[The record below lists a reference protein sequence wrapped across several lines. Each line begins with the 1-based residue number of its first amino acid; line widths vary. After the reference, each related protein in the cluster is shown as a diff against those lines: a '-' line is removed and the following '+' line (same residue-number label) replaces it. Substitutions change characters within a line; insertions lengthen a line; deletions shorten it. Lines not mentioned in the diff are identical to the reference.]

1 VYKARDTE
9 LERLVALKLLPAG
22 LCAREEDRLRLAR
35 EAEAA
40 SALEHPNI
48 CRIYEVGEAPDGRLF
63 IAMAFL
69 EGETVADKIARG
81 PLKIEVAV
89 DLTIQIASGLAR
101 AHERGI
107 VHRGLKPS
115 EVFVTPDGQ
124 ARIVDFGMAALDD
137 RTRVAGDDTPAGFL
151 AYRSP
156 EQLRGEAVDSRVDI
170 WALGAILYEMVTGL
184 QPFPEGAIHPVPAG
198 PAPVSTVRAGAPPG
212 LDRIVAHALSRR
224 PSDRYIRAEDL
235 RDDLRSLSREN
246 ATLIQRTDDRKS
258 GSGSWV
264 DSPGREVGPY
274 RIGEVLG
281 GGGMGIVYRA
291 EDTRLGRSVALKFLP
306 PELTRDP
313 VSKARFLQE
322 ARTASALDHPN
333 VCTIYDVGETD
344 EHQLYLAM
352 PCYEGETLRR
362 KIERG
367 PLPVADAVDYALQ
380 TAKGLA
386 KAHRHGIV
394 HRDIKPANL
403 IVTDDGVVK
412 ILDFGIAKLAGEA
425 GLTRTGASVG
435 TPAYMAPEQI
445 HGREVDGRTDL
456 WALGVV
462 LYEMLTGRRPFL
474 GDHESALQQSILGGQ
489 ELEPLSRV
497 RPEAPDEL
505 DRVVRRLIAR
515 DPDERFPT
523 ADALAAE
530 LRPLAGMTSTSMPAT
545 SQIAVQEG
553 PISRRSLPLWAA
565 GILVFAAFAALGGY
579 VLRSREGAGRAAPV
593 QAAFTRLTEQEGSET
608 FPSLSPEGNYFVY
621 VKTSGGQADIYLQR
635 VGGGNPINLT
645 PGTPWDDTQPAFSPD
660 GQQIAFRSGRE
671 GGGIFVMGATGES
684 VRRLAD
690 FGYNPAWS
698 PDGKEIAVATESV
711 ATSPWRRMSQSHLFR
726 IDVATGERHP
736 PHPILEADAVQ
747 PSWSPGG
754 KRIAYWGSV
763 PGVATRAVWTVSVS
777 GGEPVRVTSDSAL
790 NWNPVWSPDG
800 RHLYYVSDRGG
811 SMNLWRVRIDE
822 GSGRVSG
829 DPEPVTTPASWS
841 SLPSLSRDGRR
852 ILYATTDDRD
862 LLEKVDLDRATF
874 QPLGPPRPVTE
885 ETKAFRFISVSP
897 DGTRIAF
904 DTSVPQ
910 EDIFVIGGPGGLGA
924 DLRRLTDDPFKDRIP
939 RWSPDGSRIV
949 FYSNRSGRF
958 DLWTV
963 RADGSGLEPL
973 TRTTGPP
980 LINPMWSP
988 AGRLVACGVGT
999 RNEAALVDLSR
1010 PIAERVPRLLP
1021 PMSNAGETFVAGA
1034 WSPDGRWLAGQ
1045 RLDAEGASLPGIH
1058 LYSLDTGRYEKLS
1071 DESGVLAW
1079 LPDGRTLL
1087 GMDYE
1092 TGEIFVLDRSTRER
1106 RRVLGVPANSAYS
1119 LAAISPDGRAL
1130 YTLRTTNEGDIWM
1143 LRME

>member
-1 VYKARDTE
+1 VYKARDTD
-9 LERLVALKLLPAG
+9 LERLVALKILPAG
-22 LCAREEDRLRLAR
+22 VCAREEDRQRLAR

-48 CRIYEVGEAPDGRLF
+48 CPVYEVGEAPDGRLF

-69 EGETVADKIARG
+69 EGESVADKIARG

-89 DLTIQIASGLAR
+89 DLATQIASGLAR

-115 EVFVTPDGQ
+115 EVLVTAGGQ
-124 ARIVDFGMAALDD
+124 ARITDFGLAALDD
-137 RTRVAGDDTPAGFL
+137 RTRVAGDATPASLL

-156 EQLRGEAVDSRVDI
+156 EQLRGETADSRADI

-184 QPFPEGAIHPVPAG
+184 QPFPEAAFHPAAAEGPEPAS
-198 PAPVSTVRAGAPPG
+198 AVRAGVPPG
-212 LDRIVAHALSRR
+212 LDRILARALSRR
-224 PSDRYIRAEDL
+224 PSERNDRYTHAEDL

-246 ATLIQRTDDRKS
+246 ATLAHRTDDR
-258 GSGSWV
+258 GAWIE
-264 DSPGREVGPY
+264 SPAREIGPY
-274 RIGEVLG
+274 RVGEVLG

-352 PCYEGETLRR
+352 PCYDGETLRR

-367 PLPVADAVDYALQ
+367 PLPVAEAVDYALQ
-380 TAKGLA
+380 AARGLA
-386 KAHRHGIV
+386 KAHRQGIV
-394 HRDIKPANL
+394 HRDVKPANL
-403 IVTDDGVVK
+403 MVTGDGVVK
-412 ILDFGIAKLAGEA
+412 ILDFGIAKLAGEV

-445 HGREVDGRTDL
+445 HGRDVDGRTDL

-462 LYEMLTGRRPFL
+462 LYEMLGGRRPFA
-474 GDHESALQQSILGGQ
+474 GDHESMLRQSILGDDP
-489 ELEPLSRV
+489 EPLTRI
-497 RPEAPDEL
+497 RPEVSAEL
-505 DRVVRRLIAR
+505 DRIVRRLVAR
-515 DPDERFPT
+515 NPDERYAS
-523 ADALAAE
+523 ADALVAD
-530 LRPLAGMTSTSMPAT
+530 LRPLAGMSSTSMPTTT
-545 SQIAVQEG
+545 SAAG
-553 PISRRSLPLWAA
+553 PISRRALPLWVA
-565 GILVFAAFAALGGY
+565 GILVFAALAALGGY
-579 VLRSREGAGRAAPV
+579 LLRSRESASGGAV
-593 QAAFTRLTEQEGSET
+593 QAAFTRLTEQEGSES
-608 FPSLSPEGNYFVY
+608 FPSLAPDGNYFVY
-621 VKTSGGQADIYLQR
+621 VKASDIFLQR

-645 PGTPWDDTQPAFSPD
+645 PDTPWDDTQPAFSPD
-660 GQQIAFRSGRE
+660 GQQIAFRSERGGAD
-671 GGGIFVMGATGES
+671 GGGLYLMGATGES

-698 PDGKEIAVATESV
+698 PDGKQIVVATESV
-711 ATSPWRRMSQSHLFR
+711 ATSPWLRLSQSRLFR
-726 IDVATGERHP
+726 IDVATGARQP
-736 PHPILEADAVQ
+736 VLDADAVQ

-754 KRIAYWGSV
+754 GRIAYWGSV
-763 PGVATRAVWTVSVS
+763 PGVATRAVWTVAVS
-777 GGEPVRVTSDSAL
+777 GNGGGSEPVRVTTDSAL

-800 RHLYYVSDRGG
+800 RYLYYASDRGG

-829 DPEPVTTPASWS
+829 APQPVTTPSSWS
-841 SLPSLSRDGRR
+841 SLISLSRDGRR
-852 ILYATTDDRD
+852 MLYATVDGRN
-862 LLEKVDLDRATF
+862 LLERAEIDPRTLL
-874 QPLGPPRPVTE
+874 PLSLPRPVTE
-885 ETKAFRFISVSP
+885 EAKAFRFVAVSP
-897 DGTRIAF
+897 DGKRLVF

-910 EDIFVIGGPGGLGA
+910 EDLFVMAADGG
-924 DLRRLTDDPFKDRIP
+924 DLRRLTDDPAKDRIP

-949 FYSNRSGRF
+949 FYSNRSGHF
-958 DLWTV
+958 DLWSL

-973 TRTTGPP
+973 TRTSGPP

-988 AGRLVACGVGT
+988 TGRLVACGVGN
-999 RNEAALVDLSR
+999 RNQAGLVDLSL
-1010 PIAERVPRLLP
+1010 PLAQRVPRLLP
-1021 PMSNAGETFVAGA
+1021 ALNGAGETFSPGA

-1045 RLDAEGASLPGIH
+1045 RYDAGGMVLPGIY
-1058 LYSLDTGRYEKLS
+1058 LYSLETGHYERLS
-1071 DESGVLAW
+1071 EAGGVLAW
-1079 LPDGRTLL
+1079 LPDGRTIL
-1087 GMDYE
+1087 GIDLPGI
-1092 TGEIFVLDRSTRER
+1092 GEIFAIDRVSRAV
-1106 RRVLGVPANSAYS
+1106 RRVLPSPSNSTYS
-1119 LAAISPDGRAL
+1119 MAIVSPDVRTL